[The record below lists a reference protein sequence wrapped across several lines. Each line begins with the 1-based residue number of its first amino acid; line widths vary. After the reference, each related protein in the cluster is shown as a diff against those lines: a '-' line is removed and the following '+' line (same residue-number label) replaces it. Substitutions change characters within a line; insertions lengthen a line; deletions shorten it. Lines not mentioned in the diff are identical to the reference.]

1 MITLSRTQF
10 VRRFIRG
17 ILCTLLTV
25 GGLLGSS
32 APPVANARPLDK
44 AQCRFDQVLPG
55 GAGDEPF
62 GAGQVITQVFSLEV
76 PARVCG
82 VRLWLR
88 RNAGRAQAGPVVLT
102 LLAGDQDAPLFTATL
117 QAAAVPDDDAG
128 VFTFSFGCDR
138 FGPPP
143 APYYALQLS
152 SPGSAPGAYTL
163 VSDVAWDIRW
173 PVAYAL
179 ASDDTSESGR
189 PSDYAMQ
196 VFTCQ

>member
-1 MITLSRTQF
+1 MIRLSQIQF
-10 VRRFIRG
+10 VRRFVRG
-17 ILCTLLTV
+17 MLCSLLMA

-32 APPVANARPLDK
+32 APPVAHARPLDK

-62 GAGQVITQVFSLEV
+62 GAREVVSQVFALGV

-88 RNAGRAQAGPVVLT
+88 RNAGRAPAGPVVLT

-117 QAAAVPDDDAG
+117 PAG
-128 VFTFSFGCDR
+128 ALREGATGAFTFSFGCDR

-152 SPGSAPGAYTL
+152 SPESASGAYTL
-163 VSDVAWDIRW
+163 VSDVAWDLRW
-173 PVAYAL
+173 PLGYAL
-179 ASDDTSESGR
+179 VSDASGR
-189 PSDYAMQ
+189 NQPGGYTMQ